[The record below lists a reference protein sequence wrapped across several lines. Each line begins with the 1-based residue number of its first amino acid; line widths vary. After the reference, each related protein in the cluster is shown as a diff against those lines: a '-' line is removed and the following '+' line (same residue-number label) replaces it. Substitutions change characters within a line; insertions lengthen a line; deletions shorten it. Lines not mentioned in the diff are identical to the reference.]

1 MSAGKRSC
9 YVAVPTLSAVCYL
22 LHMYL
27 QSSVL
32 CYRPLEQIGFVLL
45 TKPTAR
51 SW

>member
-27 QSSVL
+27 LSVL

>member
-27 QSSVL
+27 FSVIDHSNKSGS
-32 CYRPLEQIGFVLL
+32 CC
-45 TKPTAR
+45 
-51 SW
+51 